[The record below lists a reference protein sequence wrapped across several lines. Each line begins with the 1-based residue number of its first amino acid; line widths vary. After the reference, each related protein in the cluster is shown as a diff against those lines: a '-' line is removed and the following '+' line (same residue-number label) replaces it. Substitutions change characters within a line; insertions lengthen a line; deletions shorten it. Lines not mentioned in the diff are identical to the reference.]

1 MASHIGPIWRG
12 PFDIMELGQLDFH
25 QNAAAN
31 RALAQVLPEELNRP
45 CPRQFRRCLVVS
57 RSGIIVESMLRAWI
71 EMRLVALLV
80 RKQCGLIRRP
90 RGVDAFVD
98 FGVMD

>member
-57 RSGIIVESMLRAWI
+57 RRRIVMEAVVGSGVEMDF
-71 EMRLVALLV
+71 EALLV
-80 RKQCGLIRRP
+80 
-90 RGVDAFVD
+90 
-98 FGVMD
+98 